1 MLLRRLRRR
10 PGAHRERPSSEG
22 RLRLAPHSACT
33 LACMNDNSKIVGFVL
48 GQVAVINIL
57 IVVVLTKLIMH
68 GW

>member
-1 MLLRRLRRR
+1 
-10 PGAHRERPSSEG
+10 
-22 RLRLAPHSACT
+22 
-33 LACMNDNSKIVGFVL
+33 MNDNSKIVGFVL